1 MPSVSPLRPAFTS
14 PRSARA
20 VRGVTRCVVSAVACA
35 LLIVACNRSKD
46 SRAGW
51 HYVTTGSNG
60 EKFYVDTTT
69 LRRSGDERTFSL
81 IAVEARPKLS
91 FGASYDRTVTDDRVT
106 CAGRTFV
113 LGNLRGYSGDSVV
126 FDNPGENPVTI
137 RPGGP
142 FEAIHLF
149 VCSR

>member
-1 MPSVSPLRPAFTS
+1 M
-14 PRSARA
+14 ARGA
-20 VRGVTRCVVSAVACA
+20 ASIGACLLLVA
-35 LLIVACNRSKD
+35 ACNRGKD

-81 IAVEARPKLS
+81 IAVEAKPKLS
-91 FGASYDRTVTDDRVT
+91 FGASYDRTETDDRVT

-126 FDNPGENPVTI
+126 FDNPGENPVPI

-142 FEAIHLF
+142 FEAIHLY
-149 VCSR
+149 VCSK

>member
-1 MPSVSPLRPAFTS
+1 MSFESPVLRLFAPQRYTQRYARVAVSIGACLLL
-14 PRSARA
+14 
-20 VRGVTRCVVSAVACA
+20 VAG
-35 LLIVACNRSKD
+35 CNRAKS

-69 LRRSGDERTFSL
+69 LRSTGDERTFSL

-91 FGASYDRTVTDDRVT
+91 FGASYDRTVTDDRVG
-106 CAGRTFV
+106 CAARTFV

-142 FEAIHLF
+142 FEAIHLY